1 MNFWIIGIIALCGA
15 VGGFVNVFIGDSGLH
30 LPKVE
35 HGVFDPGFVGVVFV
49 GTAAAVA
56 AWASLNTSVLIGKDA
71 TPLTLAGAQVANA
84 MIIGFGGAKWWKSE
98 GEKDVLQKTAGIA
111 AGKGADPQAANTI
124 ATASPLK
131 ALDAA
136 MKMK

>member
-1 MNFWIIGIIALCGA
+1 M
-15 VGGFVNVFIGDSGLH
+15 V
-30 LPKVE
+30 
-35 HGVFDPGFVGVVFV
+35 
-49 GTAAAVA
+49 
-56 AWASLNTSVLIGKDA
+56 
-71 TPLTLAGAQVANA
+71 
-84 MIIGFGGAKWWKSE
+84 IGFGGAKWWKSE

-111 AGKGADPQAANTI
+111 AGKNADAQAANTI